1 MAAGRARLRGLP
13 WAAAAVLAVALG
25 AGSAGWVASRSSL
38 AWQVGPWATTTLAGS
53 PDADPW
59 TRARVALAA
68 LLALNRSETMYYLA
82 HTDSEGRALRSRCR
96 YRVEGVPPAARWW
109 SVTAYSEDHF
119 LFDHPSRRY
128 SLNSRTAQLDDKG
141 RFALVTGPDGSGHP
155 VEATRA
161 ATAAASAAPPGDRP
175 AGTAGSGPAWLPTP
189 GDRGLVLALRVYNPD
204 ASLSADPLRLD
215 PPRITR
221 LGDCP

>member
-1 MAAGRARLRGLP
+1 MSRTWPRRVGWALA
-13 WAAAAVLAVALG
+13 AAAAVAGG
-25 AGSAGWVASRSSL
+25 AGSAAWLASRASL
-38 AWQVGPWATTTLAGS
+38 EWRAGPWATTTLAGS

-82 HTDSEGRALRSRCR
+82 HTDSQGRALRSRCR
-96 YRVEGVPPAARWW
+96 YRVEGVPPPARWW

-128 SLNSRTAQLDDKG
+128 SVNSRTAGLDDKG
-141 RFALVTGPDGSGHP
+141 RFALVTGPDEPPGAAGTAQP
-155 VEATRA
+155 GTAA
-161 ATAAASAAPPGDRP
+161 ATA
-175 AGTAGSGPAWLPTP
+175 GPTWLPTP
-189 GDRGLVLALRVYNPD
+189 GDRGLVLALRVYNPEER
-204 ASLSADPLRLD
+204 LSAEPLRLD

-221 LGDCP
+221 LGECL

>member
-1 MAAGRARLRGLP
+1 MSATRPRLVG
-13 WAAAAVLAVALG
+13 WALAAVAAVALG
-25 AGSAGWVASRSSL
+25 AGSAWWQASRGSL
-38 AWQVGPWATTTLAGS
+38 DWRTGPWATTTLAGS
-53 PDADPW
+53 PEADPW

-68 LLALNRSETMYYLA
+68 LLALNRGETMYYLA
-82 HTDSEGRALRSRCR
+82 HTDSEGQALRSRCR
-96 YRVEGVPPAARWW
+96 YRVEGVPPPARWW

-128 SLNSRTAQLDDKG
+128 SLNSRTAQLDEKG
-141 RFALVTGPDGSGHP
+141 RFVLLTGPDAP
-155 VEATRA
+155 
-161 ATAAASAAPPGDRP
+161 APPVAALP
-175 AGTAGSGPAWLPTP
+175 APPAWLPTP

-204 ASLSADPLRLD
+204 AKLSADPLRLD